1 MTNNDCSASAHRI
14 WTAVTPNLQSER
26 VELPEKWWWIC
37 LVTWDMNCIWILTF
51 KNVLTKIEVS
61 CGRWPKS
68 TDDIS
73 EGILLLSHLLVF
85 IFVVKIFIVVIISD
99 ACSDTTWKISS
110 SIFQTHSFRCGKGG
124 LVSIYSQILNY
135 LCLQVW
141 VSGLTVMI
149 IFVAVTLEIGQR
161 FSNHL
166 CVELQIAGSKK
177 ISESQTLLEKPQVWE

>member
-14 WTAVTPNLQSER
+14 WTAVTPDLQSER

-37 LVTWDMNCIWILTF
+37 LVTWDMNCIWILIF

-85 IFVVKIFIVVIISD
+85 IFVVKIFIVMIISD

-110 SIFQTHSFRCGKGG
+110 SMVQTRSFQCGKGG
-124 LVSIYSQILNY
+124 LVSIYIQILNY

-141 VSGLTVMI
+141 VSRLTVMI
-149 IFVAVTLEIGQR
+149 ICVAVTLEIGQR
-161 FSNHL
+161 SSNHL